1 MGIPKKFVP
10 TIGIF
15 MDHHRKNMPLEIM
28 QSNVHRLK
36 IQGQAS
42 KLYLPKAGDLIL
54 TEELATAIQGSR
66 VTTCPSLAAARS
78 TCIRQAPC
86 RDDEPAPVGS
96 PDEEGCRRGE
106 RGEVMRCLWQL
117 MDDVIL
123 ISEFFFWST

>member
-42 KLYLPKAGDLIL
+42 KLYLPK
-54 TEELATAIQGSR
+54 GSR